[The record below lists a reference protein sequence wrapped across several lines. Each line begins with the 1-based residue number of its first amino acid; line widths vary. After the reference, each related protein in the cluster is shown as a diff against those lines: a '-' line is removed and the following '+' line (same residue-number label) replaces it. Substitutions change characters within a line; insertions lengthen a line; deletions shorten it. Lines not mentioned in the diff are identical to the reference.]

1 MVDLADEWDAVRVA
15 ASHRAKDSE
24 GRRHRVAVSLD
35 CELDDFFAVE
45 VDGIGR
51 KRRSSGVLY
60 PLVDWQDRQVAGARQ
75 AAMLEQGLQTAK
87 YPRRPVAVLP
97 YPVDE
102 IRTGQM
108 ELRGGHR
115 LALVPQEVGG
125 VASQDLFQLCRQPFC
140 NCSHQFLLHIWL
152 VRFALPRRFATP
164 LPSLYSAAS

>member
-1 MVDLADEWDAVRVA
+1 VAQARPRRAPRLSLTVPKIIWSYFVGYVSSRYWLILQMNGMRLRVA

-35 CELDDFFAVE
+35 CELDDFF
-45 VDGIGR
+45 R
-51 KRRSSGVLY
+51 RRSRWDLGANEDPAVCSIPWSTGR
-60 PLVDWQDRQVAGARQ
+60 DRQVAGARQ

-108 ELRGGHR
+108 ELRAGTVSHLCPRRSRRR
-115 LALVPQEVGG
+115 LPGSLP
-125 VASQDLFQLCRQPFC
+125 
-140 NCSHQFLLHIWL
+140 
-152 VRFALPRRFATP
+152 ALPTT
-164 LPSLYSAAS
+164 LL